1 MNPNNRK
8 YGLDVQKKELSA
20 PKSGNV
26 FGDEDSDEEAIG
38 ANWVGKTIKAEAEK
52 NRSKKQT
59 KLNVQRAL
67 EVDPTIFQ
75 YDEIYDDM
83 SSSKKVKEVSA
94 KKQDLKPKYIHNLKE
109 AAEKRKRENECRIE
123 RKVQKER
130 EAEGDMYKDKE
141 VFVTETHR
149 RNLEKMMQLHEDEE
163 RMDRLEAIADVTKQP
178 DISGFYRHLYSQT
191 IDKKPIKEEKD
202 SAAEERADT
211 SESAVNID
219 RDEDLSVDSDSSE
232 RSQSNSESG
241 SEKSGGSKKLEPK
254 KSFAKRKRQYRSRN
268 VEDSEDESEIKGK
281 VKKSEKKK
289 PRAEAEDQTDAED
302 EAEAESQIEEKK
314 DEVEKDSVEEKGT
327 DDSKKDE
334 VKVEE
339 EKILEVVKEE
349 KPKVSIWEKRTVGD
363 VFDAAL
369 QRYYTRK
376 ALRMSS

>member
-1 MNPNNRK
+1 M
-8 YGLDVQKKELSA
+8 
-20 PKSGNV
+20 
-26 FGDEDSDEEAIG
+26 
-38 ANWVGKTIKAEAEK
+38 T
-52 NRSKKQT
+52 
-59 KLNVQRAL
+59 
-67 EVDPTIFQ
+67 
-75 YDEIYDDM
+75 
-83 SSSKKVKEVSA
+83 SSKKVKEVSA

-109 AAEKRKRENECRIE
+109 AAERRKRENECRIE

-149 RNLEKMMQLHEDEE
+149 RNLEKMMQLHEDEA

-191 IDKKPIKEEKD
+191 IDKKPVKEEKD
-202 SAAEERADT
+202 SADESADPRAT
-211 SESAVNID
+211 ISEPAVNID

-241 SEKSGGSKKLEPK
+241 SDKSGGSKLEPK

-268 VEDSEDESEIKGK
+268 VEESEDESEAKAK

-289 PRAEAEDQTDAED
+289 SRAETEDQTDAED
-302 EAEAESQIEEKK
+302 EAEAESQIEEKR
-314 DEVEKDSVEEKGT
+314 DELSVKVEKDSVEEKER
-327 DDSKKDE
+327 DDSKKDQVEESE
-334 VKVEE
+334 VKVEK
-339 EKILEVVKEE
+339 EKIVEVVKEE